1 MRKTLQQHR
10 GEVTQLK
17 PRTLLELSAIP
28 AARHQVV
35 QHFANAVLDMELW
48 SPPELAPAATG
59 DGEAAV
65 GEVDGPA
72 ADEADGWAR
81 FCILTEAMQCPDGL
95 HHWADAFCAALCARE
110 DLQAMLLAAHV
121 ATPADRPI
129 GASPVDLSTA
139 VYMRQQERDLDL
151 YAVVHRISTTA
162 QY

>member
-1 MRKTLQQHR
+1 VRKTLQQHR
-10 GEVTQLK
+10 GKVTQLK
-17 PRTLLELSAIP
+17 PKTLLELSAVP

-48 SPPELAPAATG
+48 LPPELAPAAMG
-59 DGEAAV
+59 DGEAVV

-121 ATPADRPI
+121 AAPADRPI